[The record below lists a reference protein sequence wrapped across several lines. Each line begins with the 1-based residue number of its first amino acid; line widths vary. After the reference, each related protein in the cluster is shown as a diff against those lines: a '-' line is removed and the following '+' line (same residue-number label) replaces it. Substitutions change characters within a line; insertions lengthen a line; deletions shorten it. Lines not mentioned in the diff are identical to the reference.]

1 MDDTY
6 QIYVNRVARLTLP
19 ASYQS
24 QLANIQPSPKFQQG
38 QPLAFPGYS
47 IITPPAAEDS
57 LNIDLYQHLS
67 EVQQE
72 VSQRFGQ
79 RLNTVPAASFHLTI
93 ADLIWDAQYQGAL
106 AENPHF
112 ETQLKACIRKG
123 FEQYQPT
130 CSGEGPVEWQI
141 LGLLILPRA
150 LAVALVPRTEAD
162 YPPILQLR
170 RLLYQSPDLITL
182 GIEQQYHYT
191 AHITLGY
198 FGEALP
204 ALDIETIA
212 EQLSGL
218 NDRWLD
224 VSPQV
229 LEIPKVE
236 LRYFTDMT
244 TFLRQ
249 SDYPQLSLRP

>member
-57 LNIDLYQHLS
+57 LNTQFYHHLS

-72 VSQRFGQ
+72 VSQCFGQ
-79 RLNTVPAASFHLTI
+79 RLNTVPQESFHLTI
-93 ADLIWDAQYQGAL
+93 ADLIWDAQYQGVL

-112 ETQLKACIRKG
+112 ETQLKACIQKS

-130 CSGEGPVEWQI
+130 WAEDSQVQWQI

-204 ALDIETIA
+204 TNEIEALT

-218 NDRWLD
+218 NDRWLELT
-224 VSPQV
+224 PQT
-229 LEIPKVE
+229 LQIAQVE
-236 LRYFTDMT
+236 LRHFKDMT

-249 SDYPQLSLRP
+249 ADYPQLSLRP